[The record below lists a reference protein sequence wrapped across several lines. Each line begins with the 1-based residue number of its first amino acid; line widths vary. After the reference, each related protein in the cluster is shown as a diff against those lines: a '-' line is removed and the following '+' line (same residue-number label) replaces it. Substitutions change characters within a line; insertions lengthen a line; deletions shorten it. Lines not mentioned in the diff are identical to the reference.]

1 MKLVLWIGALIIAPF
16 VIAKV
21 DLWRRRGIGE
31 AWGWWETENMP
42 HELRTATLF
51 LSEQD
56 IATSLPSVQR
66 PRRQLRLRQDCD

>member
-21 DLWRRRGIGE
+21 DLWRRRGIGD

-51 LSEQD
+51 LSGRTCSNFPAGAD
-56 IATSLPSVQR
+56 A
-66 PRRQLRLRQDCD
+66 RQG